1 MNKMLFRTLVVLMS
15 LSLIGI
21 IAVQVYW
28 VKYSL
33 EQSQEQFK
41 YQVKQVIGNV
51 SDRLEQNEMNAFFSQ
66 YNKLKDSIG
75 GPVSE
80 RDLIAFNYQQINL
93 KTNEAILYF
102 NTITSQDYNIDLSF
116 FDKNADSIPVKT
128 YRSSSRTEIY
138 RQNNFKDFPNSS
150 ADNTPD
156 EVIEQEGEL
165 SLLQKAQFEISLKNI
180 ASLQPIQNRIS
191 VEELR
196 NLLTEQFKNYGINTP
211 FEFAVYSNDLATKIK
226 SEKFRYNKDQT
237 YSIPVFD
244 NYENSKNKIDL
255 LVSFPQK
262 DRYLFSEII
271 GITVLSLIFTLIIII
286 AYISALSQSI
296 KQRKISEIKTDFINN
311 MTHEFKTPIAT
322 INLALDAMKN
332 PKVRED
338 EDRAARYLQMIREE
352 NKRMH
357 AQVENVLRISKL
369 EKKEVDIEKEPE
381 DITVLLDNAIE
392 HIRLIVENRE
402 GSINKHYEATRT
414 TVLLNDVYMT
424 GVLINILDN
433 AVKYSLEAPV
443 IDVYTENIKDFIL
456 IKIKDK
462 GIGMSKT
469 AQKRAF
475 EKFYREHTGDI
486 HNVKGHGLGLSYVK
500 TIIEDHNGQVFVES
514 EKGKGST
521 FIIKLPLIN

>member
-1 MNKMLFRTLVVLMS
+1 MNKILFRTLVVLMS

-21 IAVQVYW
+21 ITIQVYW
-28 VKYSL
+28 VKNSL
-33 EQSQEQFK
+33 EQSKEQFK

-51 SDRLEQNEMNAFFSQ
+51 SDRLEQNEINAFLSQ

-75 GPVSE
+75 GVVSE
-80 RDLIAFNYQQINL
+80 KDLIAFNYQQININ
-93 KTNEAILYF
+93 TNEAILYF

-128 YRSSSRTEIY
+128 YKSSSRTEIY
-138 RQNNFKDFPNSS
+138 RQNNFKDFSNSS
-150 ADNTPD
+150 SDTPD

-180 ASLQPIQNRIS
+180 ASLQPLQNRIS
-191 VEELR
+191 IDELQI
-196 NLLTEQFKNYGINTP
+196 LLTEQFKNYGINTP

-226 SEKFRYNKDQT
+226 SDKFRYNKDQT

-244 NYENSKNKIDL
+244 DYESSKNKIDL

-262 DRYLFSEII
+262 DKYLFSEIME
-271 GITVLSLIFTLIIII
+271 ITILSLIFTLIIII
-286 AYISALSQSI
+286 AYISALNQSV

-332 PKVRED
+332 AKVRED
-338 EDRAARYLQMIREE
+338 EERAARYLQMIRDE

-381 DITVLLDNAIE
+381 DITLLLDNAIE
-392 HIRLIVENRE
+392 HIRLIVENKE
-402 GSINKHYEATRT
+402 GSIDKHYQATRT
-414 TVLLNDVYMT
+414 TVLLNDTYMT
-424 GVLINILDN
+424 SVLVNILDN
-433 AVKYSLEAPV
+433 AVKYSQEAPV
-443 IDVYTENIKDFIL
+443 IDVYTENVKDFIL
-456 IKIKDK
+456 IKIKDQ

-469 AQKRAF
+469 VQKRVF

-500 TIIEDHNGQVFVES
+500 NIIEDHNGQVFVES